1 MRNIVKR
8 TVAPTLRPI
17 SVDEAKLHFKVTG
30 TDEDANIAI
39 YLDGA
44 IAACENKLQTA
55 IMDSTFVLYARNFAQ
70 HLSLQKNYVSSITS
84 VKYYDTNGSLTTV
97 SSINYSLQD
106 FKVPNVLY
114 FNNDYTFPNTDS
126 REFPVEVTFQ
136 AGFTSASS
144 VFPVIRTAVFLEVA
158 DRYENRQN
166 EVIGERLISVMYNTG
181 AEQLLN
187 QECQWL

>member
-1 MRNIVKR
+1 MNYVKR

-55 IMDSTFVLYARNFAQ
+55 IMDSRFTLYAREFSQ
-70 HLSLQKNYVSSITS
+70 HLSLQKNFVSAINS
-84 VKYYDTNGSLTTV
+84 VKYYDVDGNLTTV
-97 SSINYSLQD
+97 SPSNYSIQD

-114 FNNDYTFPNTDS
+114 FNDSYTFPNTDL
-126 REFPVEVTFQ
+126 REFPVEVSFQ

-144 VFPVIRTAVFLEVA
+144 VFPVIRTAVFLEVS

-187 QECQWL
+187 EECQWL